1 MCQALPQKQK
11 VLHIPHDIY
20 LMRWDKIHL
29 NLKLEQW
36 VTMKKMVDLLDS
48 LEVANDLRK
57 ATRIFCLATWLRAEF
72 RQAEWYF
79 VRGLLHGSS
88 RSVPKKSMLKS

>member
-1 MCQALPQKQK
+1 MCQALAQKQK

-20 LMRWDKIHL
+20 LMRWGKIHL

-48 LEVANDLRK
+48 LESASKQLYRVDEPILVQFLIGKTLTANIDAIANPELQM
-57 ATRIFCLATWLRAEF
+57 I
-72 RQAEWYF
+72 
-79 VRGLLHGSS
+79 
-88 RSVPKKSMLKS
+88 